1 MTATSPIQFGQNLP
15 LVPTIVVPISKG
27 RTKSDQYWSLQPER
41 ERPHGLIPV
50 PTPRG
55 ETMWVHPDIVQS
67 QQWTTVTNRKSKGM
81 AKASSSNVVSISTRE
96 IKEDVTSL
104 TSSGDEESAIA
115 ADTGIPLTSKS
126 QSSKQYLK
134 QYGEP
139 MVNSPQPA
147 EETNEQST
155 RPSVESRKSFGMSKL
170 FRKMV

>member
-96 IKEDVTSL
+96 TEKDVSSL
-104 TSSGDEESAIA
+104 TSSGDEKSAFA
-115 ADTGIPLTSKS
+115 ADSGTLLTSKT
-126 QSSKQYLK
+126 QFGKQYLK
-134 QYGEP
+134 QYTSRRETP
-139 MVNSPQPA
+139 HSQLRKQTSSPR
-147 EETNEQST
+147 NHLWK
-155 RPSVESRKSFGMSKL
+155 SRKSFGMSKL